1 MKPAKMITAPTSR
14 YEKNQGEL
22 VGRSKIIIIGD
33 SHTRGYAS
41 DLSQKL
47 NNVYQITGYVKPN
60 ADVVQLIDTA
70 KEEVSKL
77 TKNDILIF
85 WSSTN
90 DIDGKICK
98 LFNKKSAYKCGD

>member
-1 MKPAKMITAPTSR
+1 VITRSVQGTNTGRRSDGMKPAKMITAPTSR

-22 VGRSKIIIIGD
+22 DGRSKIIIIGD

-47 NNVYQITGYVKPN
+47 NNLNQITVYVKLN
-60 ADVVQLIDTA
+60 ADVVQLMDTA

-77 TKNDILIF
+77 TKNYINFL
-85 WSSTN
+85 
-90 DIDGKICK
+90 G
-98 LFNKKSAYKCGD
+98 

>member
-1 MKPAKMITAPTSR
+1 VITTRTVQGTNTERRSDGMKPAKMITAPTSR

-47 NNVYQITGYVKPN
+47 NNVYQIT
-60 ADVVQLIDTA
+60 
-70 KEEVSKL
+70 
-77 TKNDILIF
+77 
-85 WSSTN
+85 
-90 DIDGKICK
+90 ICK
-98 LFNKKSAYKCGD
+98 T

>member
-22 VGRSKIIIIGD
+22 DGMSKIIIIGD
-33 SHTRGYAS
+33 SHTSCYAS

-47 NNVYQITGYVKPN
+47 NNLCQITGYVKPN

-77 TKNDILIF
+77 TKTDILIF
-85 WSSTN
+85 WGSAN
-90 DIDGKICK
+90 DIDRKISGKG
-98 LFNKKSAYKCGD
+98 LARLVNF